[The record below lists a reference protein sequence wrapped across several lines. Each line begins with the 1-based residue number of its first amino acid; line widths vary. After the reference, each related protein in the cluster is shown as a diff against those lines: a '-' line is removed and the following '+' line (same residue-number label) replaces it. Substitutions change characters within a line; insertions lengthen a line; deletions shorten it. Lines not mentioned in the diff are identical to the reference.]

1 MRGRDRALSGEG
13 GELSSFFDGSSPV
26 LCGAD
31 RPSNPLGRQF
41 SDEGA
46 RALPARSPRCRAPVS
61 AKRRWTPS
69 GAPREGAVSAASEL
83 VAAPWKLQKN
93 AKTSFS
99 HLATRGT
106 PKISQL
112 TSPPLFFS
120 PPQFPSPAAFTLP
133 PSAYVPPDE
142 ADTMSPPVMLSRTPH
157 MQPARPT
164 ARRLAPV
171 GRKARALSD
180 EHSESSAGDAL
191 PPRLPQEQ
199 GVVYDAMHGSGGGGA
214 SAGGGSVLRPAAR
227 SLSKLTVAQELLAP
241 LERFGL

>member
-1 MRGRDRALSGEG
+1 MHSGRDRALSGEG

-46 RALPARSPRCRAPVS
+46 RTVPSQAPS
-61 AKRRWTPS
+61 THGSTSKRRWTPS
-69 GAPREGAVSAASEL
+69 GASVSQEAATSGW
-83 VAAPWKLQKN
+83 VAAPRKLQKK

-106 PKISQL
+106 PKVSQL
-112 TSPPLFFS
+112 MSPPVFFS

-133 PSAYVPPDE
+133 PSAYVPPPDD
-142 ADTMSPPVMLSRTPH
+142 ADTMPPPVILSRTPR

-164 ARRLAPV
+164 ARRLTPNSS
-171 GRKARALSD
+171 GRSARALSD
-180 EHSESSAGDAL
+180 ECAESGEAL
-191 PPRLPQEQ
+191 PPRLPLEQ
-199 GVVYDAMHGSGGGGA
+199 GVLYDAMHGGGGGT
-214 SAGGGSVLRPAAR
+214 SARRGSVPRGGSAAE
-227 SLSKLTVAQELLAP
+227 ALLAP
-241 LERFGL
+241 LERFGLSIE